1 MEADEIDK
9 LSDDLN
15 AMLRS
20 QSSDS
25 LIQFFEDHLKIKIS
39 EDIDLEDMN
48 DERAVKIWKDLMS
61 KIERGDYNH
70 FLQLIK
76 NNHSHLILLMK
87 FSSKSEDI
95 KSLVEDSDKLGIPE
109 YEVLDL
115 IKATHDVEYIKSY
128 IRDREKFG
136 IAHYDVID
144 LIKSTHDSNYIK
156 SCIEDRKN
164 LRLSPTEV
172 GDLIEATHDVEYIKS
187 CISDRKEYGMPLHN
201 IVQLIKSTQDSE
213 YIKKCIKENS
223 KDLGLPLYEIVDLI
237 KTTKDSEY
245 IKECIADKEKFRLLP
260 NDIIE
265 LIKSTQDND
274 YIKECVKNRTKLN
287 LSKYYIVDLI
297 KTTKDQEYIKKC
309 IENTVELGLLN
320 YGIVDLIKATQDME
334 YVKKC
339 IVDRKKIGIGQ
350 KGVIDLIK
358 FTQDKEYIKKCITDM
373 EFIREDKS
381 TTVELILASGDI
393 NFIQDCEN
401 SLDLEQKDIEKL
413 RMFTTE
419 SKINLPPNMTIGIE
433 IETEG
438 KENDNSELIKNSLR
452 DTSWKAKG
460 DGSLVNGTEVVSPI
474 LTSKDG
480 NVSNEIK
487 SVCAILNGIPQIIS
501 ERCGGHIH
509 IGADYL
515 TDKQD
520 WINLIGIWTSSEKVL
535 YTICNKEGDI
545 PREGVPRYAQPISKK
560 IEGAME
566 SGTINLDGEE
576 DLLKFAN
583 EVVQIQGSRYSG
595 INFCNVGKYG
605 KNTVEFRLP
614 NGTINPN
621 TWIENINLFGGIVKS
636 AHELTMI
643 QSKSEEQRTDSEKK
657 VLDDF
662 EILQTE
668 EDENQI
674 AKALIELCIPLEDR
688 HIYMDRYRTNTPLL
702 DASQDIKNAI
712 TDQISTNKI
721 GKKLFT
727 GKNAVKG
734 EDYEQSSAII
744 EQALNEHDINYEME
758 QGG

>member
-1 MEADEIDK
+1 
-9 LSDDLN
+9 
-15 AMLRS
+15 
-20 QSSDS
+20 
-25 LIQFFEDHLKIKIS
+25 
-39 EDIDLEDMN
+39 
-48 DERAVKIWKDLMS
+48 
-61 KIERGDYNH
+61 
-70 FLQLIK
+70 
-76 NNHSHLILLMK
+76 
-87 FSSKSEDI
+87 
-95 KSLVEDSDKLGIPE
+95 
-109 YEVLDL
+109 
-115 IKATHDVEYIKSY
+115 
-128 IRDREKFG
+128 
-136 IAHYDVID
+136 
-144 LIKSTHDSNYIK
+144 
-156 SCIEDRKN
+156 
-164 LRLSPTEV
+164 
-172 GDLIEATHDVEYIKS
+172 
-187 CISDRKEYGMPLHN
+187 
-201 IVQLIKSTQDSE
+201 
-213 YIKKCIKENS
+213 
-223 KDLGLPLYEIVDLI
+223 
-237 KTTKDSEY
+237 
-245 IKECIADKEKFRLLP
+245 
-260 NDIIE
+260 
-265 LIKSTQDND
+265 
-274 YIKECVKNRTKLN
+274 
-287 LSKYYIVDLI
+287 
-297 KTTKDQEYIKKC
+297 
-309 IENTVELGLLN
+309 
-320 YGIVDLIKATQDME
+320 
-334 YVKKC
+334 
-339 IVDRKKIGIGQ
+339 
-350 KGVIDLIK
+350 
-358 FTQDKEYIKKCITDM
+358 M

-401 SLDLEQKDIEKL
+401 SLNLEQKDIEKL

-474 LTSKDG
+474 LTSKVG

-560 IEGAME
+560 IEDAME

-734 EDYEQSSAII
+734 EDYEKSSAII

-758 QGG
+758 QGE

>member
-76 NNHSHLILLMK
+76 NNHDHLILLMK

-115 IKATHDVEYIKSY
+115 IK
-128 IRDREKFG
+128 
-136 IAHYDVID
+136 
-144 LIKSTHDSNYIK
+144 
-156 SCIEDRKN
+156 
-164 LRLSPTEV
+164 
-172 GDLIEATHDVEYIKS
+172 ATHDVEYIKS

-320 YGIVDLIKATQDME
+320 YGIVDLIKAAQDME

-339 IVDRKKIGIGQ
+339 IADRKKIGIGQ

-401 SLDLEQKDIEKL
+401 SLNLEQKDIEKL

-460 DGSLVNGTEVVSPI
+460 DGSLIKGTEVVSPI

-515 TDKQD
+515 TDK
-520 WINLIGIWTSSEKVL
+520 
-535 YTICNKEGDI
+535 
-545 PREGVPRYAQPISKK
+545 
-560 IEGAME
+560 
-566 SGTINLDGEE
+566 
-576 DLLKFAN
+576 
-583 EVVQIQGSRYSG
+583 
-595 INFCNVGKYG
+595 
-605 KNTVEFRLP
+605 
-614 NGTINPN
+614 
-621 TWIENINLFGGIVKS
+621 
-636 AHELTMI
+636 
-643 QSKSEEQRTDSEKK
+643 
-657 VLDDF
+657 
-662 EILQTE
+662 
-668 EDENQI
+668 
-674 AKALIELCIPLEDR
+674 
-688 HIYMDRYRTNTPLL
+688 
-702 DASQDIKNAI
+702 
-712 TDQISTNKI
+712 
-721 GKKLFT
+721 
-727 GKNAVKG
+727 
-734 EDYEQSSAII
+734 
-744 EQALNEHDINYEME
+744 
-758 QGG
+758 

>member
-76 NNHSHLILLMK
+76 NNHDHLILLMK

-172 GDLIEATHDVEYIKS
+172 GDLIEATHDVKYIKS
-187 CISDRKEYGMPLHN
+187 CISDRKKYGMPLHN
-201 IVQLIKSTQDSE
+201 IAQLIKSTQDSE
-213 YIKKCIKENS
+213 YIKKCIEENS
-223 KDLGLPLYEIVDLI
+223 KNLGLPLYEIVDLI

-265 LIKSTQDND
+265 LIKTTQDND

-297 KTTKDQEYIKKC
+297 KTTKDQ
-309 IENTVELGLLN
+309 
-320 YGIVDLIKATQDME
+320 
-334 YVKKC
+334 
-339 IVDRKKIGIGQ
+339 
-350 KGVIDLIK
+350 
-358 FTQDKEYIKKCITDM
+358 EYIKKCITDM

-560 IEGAME
+560 IEDAME

-734 EDYEQSSAII
+734 EDYEKSSAII